1 MERAAVMQLARLTVS
16 WAVLAGIVALATAGL
31 ASEQP
36 KQTQENIWQ
45 DEPAQPRQGWGRW
58 GMSEE
63 GINKV
68 MEGLRKRDPAKAKEL
83 DRLREKDP
91 EKFRTELRDS
101 ARPEMEQLARDYWE
115 ERRQK
120 RNADFV
126 EWLKTNYPDEEQ
138 SLARLKDGDPAA
150 YAKHFDHLMNQYGY
164 IFDAFNSNPEL
175 GAVLKEDYAL
185 KRRNDELCKQL
196 HRERSEARRQEL
208 GAELEKVVAR
218 RYDLI
223 VRRKEIFYEQLL
235 KRLDDLHKQVR
246 ASKDEIAKYKD
257 ERVKQEN
264 VRQRVR
270 ALTEDKGKFN
280 WD

>member
-1 MERAAVMQLARLTVS
+1 MMQLARLIVS
-16 WAVLAGIVALATAGL
+16 GAILAGVVAFATTSRA
-31 ASEQP
+31 ADQP
-36 KQTQENIWQ
+36 KQTKEDIWQ
-45 DEPAQPRQGWGRW
+45 DEPAGPRQGWGRW

-68 MEGLRKRDPAKAKEL
+68 LEALRKRDPAKAKEL
-83 DRLREKDP
+83 DRLREKDL
-91 EKFRTELRDS
+91 EKFRTGLRDA

-120 RNADFV
+120 RNADFL
-126 EWLKTNYPDEEQ
+126 EWLKTHYPAEEQ
-138 SLARLKDGDPAA
+138 SLAKVKDGDPQV
-150 YAKHFDHLMNQYGY
+150 YVKHFDHLMNQYGY

-175 GAVLKEDYAL
+175 GTVLKEDYAL
-185 KRRNDELCKQL
+185 KRRNDELCRQL
-196 HRERSEARRQEL
+196 RKERSEARKQEL

-223 VRRKEIFYEQLL
+223 VRRKEIYYEQLL

-246 ASKDEIAKYKD
+246 ESKGEIAKYKD
-257 ERVKQEN
+257 ERIKQEN
-264 VRQRVR
+264 VRQRLET
-270 ALTEDKGKFN
+270 LTENKVKFN